1 MLTVGVNTYITVDEA
16 NQILSPERDY
26 NRWTTLTNTE
36 KESYLVMATRN
47 IDGMHYTGRK
57 AAPEQT
63 LSFPRQYQ
71 PEVPA
76 NIKLAQALQA
86 LYLSN
91 TPIYMRKQLQ
101 SQGVTSIALGKASES
116 YGNTSSNNSASGIL
130 CHDALCLLRPYLL
143 GSVAIV

>member
-26 NRWTTLTNTE
+26 NRWAVLTNVD
-36 KESYLVMATRN
+36 KESYLVMAARN
-47 IDGMHYTGRK
+47 IDGVYYAGRK
-57 AAPEQT
+57 ADPEQS
-63 LSFPRQYQ
+63 LSFPRRYQ

-86 LYLSN
+86 LYLSDN
-91 TPIYMRKQLQ
+91 PVYMRKQLQ
-101 SQGVTSIALGKASES
+101 SQGVTSITLGKASES
-116 YGNTSSNNSASGIL
+116 YGNISSNNSASGVL
-130 CHDALCLLRPYLL
+130 CHDALCLLRPYML